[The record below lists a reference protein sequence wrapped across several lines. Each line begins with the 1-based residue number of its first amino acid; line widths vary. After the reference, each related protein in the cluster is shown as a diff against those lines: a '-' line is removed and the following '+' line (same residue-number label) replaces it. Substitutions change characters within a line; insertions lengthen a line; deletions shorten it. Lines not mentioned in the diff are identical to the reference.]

1 VASLATTRCRL
12 STLEDQMF
20 AKISRLMIL
29 TLAGF
34 ATAATAAEPTKE
46 QQRAAIRKESDQIL
60 AMLYKAHPAAREKV
74 AKAPGYATFN
84 AGGVTVL
91 FIGGTGGEGVAIDNA
106 TKHATYMKAAQIS
119 VGLGLGF
126 KDQSLVMIFKN
137 KKAFD
142 QFVNKGWEFGGQGS
156 AAAKVDKTGG
166 AKAGSIDYGDFE
178 VYQLTKNG
186 LMAEVTVTGTKYSK
200 DAELN

>member
-1 VASLATTRCRL
+1 
-12 STLEDQMF
+12 MF
-20 AKISRLMIL
+20 AKSLSLIVL

-34 ATAATAAEPTKE
+34 TTAATAAEPSKD

-60 AMLYKAHPAAREKV
+60 AMLYKAHPAARDKV

-84 AGGVTVL
+84 AGGVTFL
-91 FIGGTGGEGVAIDNA
+91 FVGGTGGEGVAIDNA

-156 AAAKVDKTGG
+156 AAAKVNKTGG
-166 AKAGSIDYGDFE
+166 AAAGSIDYGDFE

-200 DAELN
+200 DPDLN